1 MPDFPPPQRK
11 RRAPLTWFAAACV
24 AAALAGGGAA
34 LLTRGDSGGESIA
47 DPAACKAKLT
57 ENYRKVMANGAKG
70 PTQKSPTAC
79 AGLDEE
85 TLNRMTGEVIGEYL
99 DSDQAERDVASLLPS
114 PLGSASASVSP
125 ECRTWI
131 KAELLDD
138 TEEIDATPGYDAC
151 GHLSGEELQAAID
164 AVTEELSAQ
173 ITPES

>member
-1 MPDFPPPQRK
+1 MTDATPPPPMPDFPPPQRK

-34 LLTRGDSGGESIA
+34 LLTRGDSGAESIA

-70 PTQKSPTAC
+70 PTQKAPTAC
-79 AGLDEE
+79 AGLNEE
-85 TLNRMTGEVIGEYL
+85 TLEQITGEVITEYL
-99 DSDQAERDVASLLPS
+99 DSDQAEQDFALLLPS
-114 PLGSASASVSP
+114 PSLPASGSVSP

-151 GHLSGEELQAAID
+151 GYLSGEELQQRS
-164 AVTEELSAQ
+164 TR
-173 ITPES
+173 